1 MLDKVKN
8 VNVDP
13 FFIFTLYSQ
22 HSQILINYGKRTKNR
37 RTPQRNR

>member
-13 FFIFTLYSQ
+13 FSIFTLYSQ
-22 HSQILINYGKRTKNR
+22 HSQILINYGRRTKNR